1 MGGYGNSACFC
12 FILCFVIYVFPRQ
25 STGGEFVLFCRC
37 FAVYNCSFEAG
48 VVFDLDVV
56 SFFSCVDACLF
67 CDAFVGGVCVC
78 LSFSSAYADGASRCV
93 ADGQARCLACFF
105 VILFIL
111 FAFYGHSS
119 CVSSNFISSDC
130 PAPDQGVVSAGKG
143 CRIFRGD
150 V

>member
-1 MGGYGNSACFC
+1 MFSHVKVPVVIRFFFC
-12 FILCFVIYVFPRQ
+12 L
-25 STGGEFVLFCRC
+25 
-37 FAVYNCSFEAG
+37 AVYDSSFEAG

-78 LSFSSAYADGASRCV
+78 FSFSSAYGDGASRCV
-93 ADGQARCLACFF
+93 ADGQAGCLTCFF

-111 FAFYGHSS
+111 FAFYEHSS
-119 CVSSNFISSDC
+119 CVSSNFVSFDC

-143 CRIFRGD
+143 CCIFRSD

>member
-1 MGGYGNSACFC
+1 MSS
-12 FILCFVIYVFPRQ
+12 CFVFGFVVYVFPCQ

-37 FAVYNCSFEAG
+37 FTVYDGSFEAG

-78 LSFSSAYADGASRCV
+78 FSFSSAYGDGASRCV

-105 VILFIL
+105 VVLFVL
-111 FAFYGHSS
+111 FAFYGQVSS
-119 CVSSNFISSDC
+119 CVSSDF
-130 PAPDQGVVSAGKG
+130 VSLYDSPFDKG
-143 CRIFRGD
+143 IVSTILSAALGLP
-150 V
+150 VLNII